1 MPYLG
6 YDVRL
11 GPKLLPMPSYL
22 FHDLATWHKIP
33 FLYTAENLG
42 YLRSVALTAD
52 RPELL
57 QRLIQV
63 FTGRNGHRIAGDV
76 EAAKIALSDAET
88 AELHLPVEPGVAIT
102 ATRADVERAVHDDTA
117 HLLETIDRCCHAAG
131 VAPAAID
138 SVFLTGGSTGIPAV
152 RNRILAHLPNARAVP
167 GDMFGSV
174 GLGLAI
180 DAAKRF
186 R

>member
-1 MPYLG
+1 
-6 YDVRL
+6 
-11 GPKLLPMPSYL
+11 MPSYL

-52 RPELL
+52 KPELL

-63 FTGRNGHRIAGDV
+63 FARRKGHQIAGAV
-76 EAAKIALSDAET
+76 EAAKIALSDRT
-88 AELHLPVEPGVAIT
+88 STMLHLPIEPGIDIALS
-102 ATRADVERAVHDDTA
+102 RADIDRAVHDDTTRILA
-117 HLLETIDRCCHAAG
+117 AIDRCCQSAAI
-131 VAPAAID
+131 APAAIQ
-138 SVFLTGGSTGIPAV
+138 SMFLTGGSTGIPAV
-152 RNRILAHLPNARAVP
+152 RARILAHLPNATPVE

-180 DAAKRF
+180 DAARRF